1 MQPNA
6 IVLIMTRDR
15 AIKLAVEALK
25 AERHTH
31 APSANMLKLAGI
43 DSPATRNAARRYD
56 ELTEAIDEL
65 QRPPEPVQTRML

>member
-31 APSANMLKLAGI
+31 APSANMRA
-43 DSPATRNAARRYD
+43 D
-56 ELTEAIDEL
+56 EDY
-65 QRPPEPVQTRML
+65 R